1 MLAYVPER
9 SSPLLDFPQPSPVL
23 SFELRLRRRIR
34 LVVELPR
41 LSFDRCS
48 NRNPRSKGAGERTT
62 GNGDDGRTY
71 FHDTLFSL
79 SKMSGHLHLPVSI
92 LDVCGCASP
101 GYDVELTRVT
111 RVVEKHVDYAMLA
124 EHNPRR

>member
-9 SSPLLDFPQPSPVL
+9 SSPLLDSLQPSLLL

-48 NRNPRSKGAGERTT
+48 SRNPRSKGAGERTT
-62 GNGDDGRTY
+62 G
-71 FHDTLFSL
+71 
-79 SKMSGHLHLPVSI
+79 HLHLSVSI
-92 LDVCGCASP
+92 LDVSGCATP
-101 GYDVELTRVT
+101 GYDVELTRVIPI
-111 RVVEKHVDYAMLA
+111 VEKHVDYAMLA